1 MNMNKRDIID
11 KYIKG
16 TLSGEDFKSF
26 EKELLSD
33 PQLAEE
39 VKLQREIDEALK
51 EKDVMELHAQLNGI
65 FENIKEEITNKEAV
79 PKAIE
84 IKTRPKYIF
93 NIKWQYAAAAG
104 VAAFVGISGIFYIT
118 MRPAQN
124 DRLYV
129 QYFKPYDAPSIVR
142 SGTAISEDNYQ
153 RAMNEYN
160 SGNYK
165 QAFEMLDKLS
175 ADDPTDMSVLF
186 FKGISAMELN
196 KLEDALTLFKKIISN
211 KSSLYTESAEWYQAL
226 CLLKK
231 NNKTEAVIL
240 FGKIAF
246 GNSYY
251 KNEAK
256 KILEKIS

>member
-1 MNMNKRDIID
+1 MNKKNIID

-16 TLSGEDFKSF
+16 TLSGEDLKNF

-33 PQLAEE
+33 HQLAEE
-39 VKLQREIDEALK
+39 VKLQHEIDEALK

-65 FENIKEEITNKEAV
+65 FENIKEEITNKEAA
-79 PKAIE
+79 PKAAE
-84 IKTRPKYIF
+84 IKTKPKYIF
-93 NIKWQYAAAAG
+93 NMKWQYAAAAG
-104 VAAFVGISGIFYIT
+104 LAALVGVSGIFYVT

-124 DRLYV
+124 DRLYA

-142 SGTAISEDNYQ
+142 SGSAPTEDNYQ
-153 RAMNEYN
+153 QAMNEYN

-165 QAFEMLDKLS
+165 QAFDMLDKLS
-175 ADDPTDMSVLF
+175 ADDHKDMSVLF

-196 KLEDALTLFKKIISN
+196 KLEDALALFEKIISN

-231 NNKTEAVIL
+231 NNKTDAIVL
-240 FGKIAF
+240 FGKIASS
-246 GNSYY
+246 NSYY